1 MNDVTHD
8 TKVVI
13 DPITGT
19 ATTGHEWDGLQE
31 LNTPLPR
38 WWLWLFYATIIW
50 AIGYW
55 IMYPAWPFITSYSQG
70 LFGWHSRN
78 AIVSDLDGLR
88 AQRGPMMQ
96 KLASASLD
104 QIAADPQLLDFARAV
119 GKSAFA
125 ENCAACHGA
134 GGAGA
139 KGIRISTMTIGSGAA
154 SLRTSSKRSPTV
166 SAPLI
171 PTPMR
176 AL

>member
-8 TKVVI
+8 PKVAI

-55 IMYPAWPFITSYSQG
+55 IAYPAWPFITSYSRG
-70 LFGWHSRN
+70 LFGWQSRT

-88 AQRGPMMQ
+88 AQRGPMMP
-96 KLASASLD
+96 ARSASRPSRR
-104 QIAADPQLLDFARAV
+104 IARPVTAL
-119 GKSAFA
+119 
-125 ENCAACHGA
+125 AAPEPGA
-134 GGAGA
+134 
-139 KGIRISTMTIGSGAA
+139 IPISTMITGCGAA
-154 SLRTSSKRSPTV
+154 SSPTSSKPSPTAF
-166 SAPLI
+166 APAI
-171 PTPMR
+171 PTLMR
-176 AL
+176 EP